1 MTITDRNGSL
11 EPPTPLE
18 LGGLVMVCF
27 GAAVAVLSLVLA
39 TIGAHQGWLALL
51 GGAVLTAAAVA
62 VVARRRAWSPAPWS
76 WPAALALGA
85 ILVLAAFQ
93 FFPGFPLAAKN
104 RDPGVYVN
112 HAVAIARQGD
122 TTLTDPVAETGAELV
137 VTDDIARIVTDA
149 GEVAWRRL
157 PYRSFPTDSDDP
169 DHILP
174 DFFHLW
180 PSTLATAYDL
190 GGTGGLFNL
199 TPLFAVGALG
209 LFFLATRRAFGLP
222 AATVAAGLLAVN
234 QLMVWQAKFPT
245 AESLSLFFYAGA
257 LLAVALALST
267 RWRVA
272 AAVGGALVG
281 VGFVARPDG
290 IVVVGLAAVVLAGL
304 WVFDR
309 LDGRPWA
316 FAAGLAP
323 LLLLGAYQAY
333 GRGSRYARLQQGLPS
348 FKEAV
353 AGAVLLVLAAVIA
366 RGLRSRALAA
376 DPPTGGPFAALGRR
390 WAALDRER
398 ASRIVGYGLI
408 GLLVAFL
415 AVAWFRED
423 LLGQNYRID
432 KRGERSRGYD
442 ELNLMRLALFVTP
455 MALGAAVWVLVVGV
469 RARWSAARWVLIL
482 PGLVIAPVLIWEPRI
497 APDLMWWGRR
507 YVPMVVPTVLL
518 LAGVAAACL
527 WERRGRRQL
536 LARLGTAAV
545 VLVMAGWMLRQSADL
560 WGHEEFGG
568 SLGVIEQLEDVAA
581 GEDVVFVWEGGS
593 SMGPN
598 FAATPFTWLGLPG
611 LSGPTDPSANTLLAL
626 QEALGDRTVYLVA
639 DGDQPPPR
647 AAGVLEEERRIVT
660 ELSEFEHGLA
670 NRPRRAR
677 PIPVDLTVWRL
688 VGDEP

>member
-1 MTITDRNGSL
+1 
-11 EPPTPLE
+11 
-18 LGGLVMVCF
+18 
-27 GAAVAVLSLVLA
+27 
-39 TIGAHQGWLALL
+39 
-51 GGAVLTAAAVA
+51 
-62 VVARRRAWSPAPWS
+62 
-76 WPAALALGA
+76 
-85 ILVLAAFQ
+85 VLAAAQ

-149 GEVAWRRL
+149 GEVAWRKL
-157 PYRSFPTDSDDP
+157 PYRSFPTDPDDP
-169 DHILP
+169 DLILP

-180 PSTLATAYDL
+180 PSTLATAHDL
-190 GGTGGLFNL
+190 GGTAALFNL
-199 TPLFAVGALG
+199 TPLFAVGAVG
-209 LFFLATRRAFGLP
+209 LFFLAARRGFGLL
-222 AATVAAGLLAVN
+222 AASVTAGLLAAN
-234 QLMVWQAKFPT
+234 ELMVWQAKFPT
-245 AESLSLFFYAGA
+245 AESLSLFVYAGA

-272 AAVGGALVG
+272 AALGGALVG
-281 VGFVARPDG
+281 VGFVARPEG
-290 IVVVGLAAVVLAGL
+290 IVVVGLAAIVLAGL

-309 LDGRPWA
+309 LDGRAWA

-323 LLLLGAYQAY
+323 LLLLGTYQAY

-348 FKEAV
+348 FEEAV
-353 AGAVLLVLAAVIA
+353 AGAVLLGLVAVAVRWVRSRVLASGSSDAGLFAGLGRRLAAVDRDRA
-366 RGLRSRALAA
+366 RR
-376 DPPTGGPFAALGRR
+376 LG
-390 WAALDRER
+390 
-398 ASRIVGYGLI
+398 GYGL
-408 GLLVAFL
+408 VALFVVFL
-415 AVAWFRED
+415 AVAWFREE

-442 ELNLMRLALFVTP
+442 ELNLKRLALFVTP
-455 MALGAAVWVLVVGV
+455 MALVAAVGALVVGV
-469 RARWSAARWVLIL
+469 RARWPAARWVLVL

-507 YVPMVVPTVLL
+507 YVPMVVPTLL
-518 LAGVAAACL
+518 LLVGVAVAWL
-527 WERRGRRQL
+527 WERRGRGQTLVRV
-536 LARLGTAAV
+536 GTAAV
-545 VLVMAGWMLRQSADL
+545 VVVMAGWMLRQSSDL

-593 SMGPN
+593 TMGPN

-611 LSGPTDPSANTLLAL
+611 LSGPIDPSANTLQAL
-626 QEALGDRTVYLVA
+626 QDALGDRTLYLVA

-647 AAGVLEEERRIVT
+647 AAEAPEEERRIVT

-670 NRPRRAR
+670 NRPRQAR
-677 PIPVDLTVWRL
+677 PVPVDLTVWRL
-688 VGDEP
+688 VGNEP

>member
-1 MTITDRNGSL
+1 MITDRNGPL
-11 EPPTPLE
+11 EAPTPLE
-18 LGGLVMVCF
+18 LGGLVVVTF
-27 GAAVAVLSLVLA
+27 AAAVAVLSLVLA
-39 TIGAHQGWLALL
+39 TVGAHEGWVALA
-51 GGAVLTAAAVA
+51 GGTVVTVIAVA
-62 VVARRRAWSPAPWS
+62 VAARRRSWSPAPWS

-85 ILVLAAFQ
+85 IVLLAAVQ

-149 GEVAWRRL
+149 GEVAWRKL
-157 PYRSFPTDSDDP
+157 PYRSFPTDPDDP

-180 PSTLATAYDL
+180 PATLATAYDL
-190 GGTGGLFNL
+190 GGTAGLFNL
-199 TPLFAVGALG
+199 TPLFAIGGVG
-209 LFFLATRRAFGLP
+209 LFFLATRRAFGLFT
-222 AATVAAGLLAVN
+222 ATASAGLLAVN
-234 QLMVWQAKFPT
+234 ELMVWQAKFPT
-245 AESLSLFFYAGA
+245 AESLSVFFYAGA

-272 AAVGGALVG
+272 AALGGALIG
-281 VGFVARPDG
+281 VGFVARPEG
-290 IVVVGLAAVVLAGL
+290 IVVVALAAIVLAGL
-304 WVFDR
+304 WVLER
-309 LDGRPWA
+309 LDGRAWA

-323 LLLLGAYQAY
+323 LLLLGTYQAY

-353 AGAVLLVLAAVIA
+353 AGAVLLVVLAVVARLLRRRVLAAEPGGT
-366 RGLRSRALAA
+366 GL
-376 DPPTGGPFAALGRR
+376 FAALGRR

-398 ASRIVGYGLI
+398 ALRLVGYALVALFVLF
-408 GLLVAFL
+408 LLVAL
-415 AVAWFRED
+415 FRED

-442 ELNLMRLALFVTP
+442 ELNLMRLALFITP
-455 MALGAAVWVLVVGV
+455 MALIAAVAALVVGV
-469 RARWSAARWVLIL
+469 RARWSAARWVLVL

-507 YVPMVVPTVLL
+507 YVPMVVPTLL
-518 LAGVAAACL
+518 LLTAVCLAWL
-527 WERRGRRQL
+527 WERRGRAQVLRVGVAL
-536 LARLGTAAV
+536 
-545 VLVMAGWMLRQSADL
+545 VLVAMGVWMLRQSSDL

-568 SLGVIEQLEDVAA
+568 SLGVIEQLEAVAD
-581 GEDVVFVWEGGS
+581 GEDAVFVWEGGS
-593 SMGPN
+593 TMGPN
-598 FAATPFTWLGLPG
+598 FAITPFTWLGLPG
-611 LSGPTDPSANTLLAL
+611 LSGPEDPSATTLLAL
-626 QEALGDRTVYLVA
+626 QEALGDRTLYLVA
-639 DGDQPPPR
+639 DGAEPPPR

-677 PIPVDLTVWRL
+677 PLPVDLTVWRL
-688 VGDEP
+688 VEDEP